1 MGSMQM
7 STCKCLKRRKE
18 IEKEAYVKDINV
30 NIPIVTELK
39 EECALIIQSQRL
51 KSADFMQDIMIC

>member
-7 STCKCLKRRKE
+7 STCKCLRRRKE
-18 IEKEAYVKDINV
+18 IEKEPYVKDSNV
-30 NIPIVTELK
+30 NIPIVTELQ